1 MSSKTLI
8 APPIPNPIKD
18 EDRENLLCSAIE
30 GGSNYWYFFG
40 EEANRIIYDETE
52 RYKKGIPFVD
62 RLWTALKKGAV
73 IPVHDLEDENGEKIG
88 EISLESI
95 YKGEALLLEKYPKHF
110 ADIISEDTDATTG
123 DIWFQLAAL
132 GELVYG

>member
-30 GGSNYWYFFG
+30 GGSNYWYWIG
-40 EEANRIIYDETE
+40 DAAHKIINEHTE
-52 RYKKGIPFVD
+52 RYKDNTPFVD
-62 RLWTALKKGAV
+62 RMWTALKKGAV
-73 IPVHDLEDENGEKIG
+73 IPIHDIEDYKGKKIG

-95 YKGEALLLEKYPKHF
+95 YKGEALMLEKYPTHF
-110 ADIISEDTDATTG
+110 ADIIAENDDATTG
-123 DIWFQLAAL
+123 DVWFQLAAL